1 MIQGMFLRWSSP
13 YALNHAILDV
23 GENEEIFAGKEQSA
37 INLAPWDIKD
47 DLFHKYFL
55 RN

>member
-1 MIQGMFLRWSSP
+1 MILPLCTQSRHPWS
-13 YALNHAILDV
+13 